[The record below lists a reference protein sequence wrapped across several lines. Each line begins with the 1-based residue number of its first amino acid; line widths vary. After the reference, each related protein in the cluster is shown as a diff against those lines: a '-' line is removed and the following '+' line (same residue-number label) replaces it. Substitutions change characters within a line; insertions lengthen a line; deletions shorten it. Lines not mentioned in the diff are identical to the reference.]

1 MTPEPKDPKKRERRA
16 LMLVQE
22 SLRNLEQDRF
32 LEMMKP
38 QTTDVVLDVG
48 CSRGR
53 FIDTLRE
60 KFQVAEVVGCDVDP
74 LMADADKGIFVTA
87 GEDLSIFPDGQ
98 FSVVVMR
105 HSIEHMTDRVQAF
118 KEAARVLK
126 SDGKLQAT
134 VFLYDEVSSQE
145 PSVVSAFGDQ
155 PVPVLTREQLETE
168 LSVAGLTITQSEVMT
183 KLTSDVV
190 NPHVIPSL
198 LFTAQRKN

>member
-38 QTTDVVLDVG
+38 QPTDVVLDVG